1 MIQRQLFVFLF
12 LAALGQALSQQA
24 KIQKGDILEINVYNH
39 PDLSKAVMV
48 QNDGSVDYPLISNIP
63 LDGMTVEEF
72 RNILITQVARFL
84 GERPVIT
91 VWFAQT
97 LNVYVTV
104 LGQVNQPGQYPVPKN
119 ATVQGAVTRAG
130 GFTPRAQLDKIR
142 IIRKN
147 GGGAEKIVAVDMAK
161 FFLSGDVK
169 ILPDLEEGD
178 VVLVPGA
185 PGTYDVKVLGEVRIP
200 GSYPVTLG
208 ATVLDVIFMAGGYME
223 KADPKRIKL
232 YSPSRSTSQIV
243 SLTIDDLFKNS
254 IKANVPA
261 VTPGDVV
268 YVPKKRINVMDI
280 LKTITA
286 IATPVALILY
296 YTGVLRAP

>member
-1 MIQRQLFVFLF
+1 MIQRQLFIFLF
-12 LAALGQALSQQA
+12 LAVLGTALGQQA

-63 LDGMTVEEF
+63 IDGMTVEEF
-72 RNILITQVARFL
+72 KNILITQVARFL

-147 GGGAEKIVAVDMAK
+147 GGGAEKTIAVNMAQ

-200 GSYPVTLG
+200 GSYPVQLG
-208 ATVLDVIFMAGGYME
+208 ATVLDVIFMAGGYLE

-232 YSPSRSTSQIV
+232 YSPSRSTAETV
-243 SLTIDDLFKNS
+243 SLKIDDLFRNS
-254 IKANVPA
+254 INANMPL

-268 YVPKKRINVMDI
+268 YVPKKRTTVMDI
-280 LKTITA
+280 LKGITA
-286 IATPVALILY
+286 VATPVALILY